1 MSLHALF
8 APIDAPK
15 SLTMPS
21 APIAFAPRCWA
32 FLKPGSSAWQASIS
46 QMARELTHSDVS
58 KILEIVDGAPHLN
71 EIEFVHDGFHFH
83 FHRGAPNPLAPQ
95 IPAAASPPLPA
106 GIKKALD
113 RKEATL
119 RAPLPG
125 IFCRSR
131 APGEASFA
139 ALGQRVQADD
149 TICII
154 QTTAQDT
161 AIKAGVDGVVKHIF
175 PQNDE
180 FVEFDQLLIVL
191 ATAG

>member
-1 MSLHALF
+1 MSLYALF
-8 APIDAPK
+8 APVDAPK

-21 APIAFAPRCWA
+21 APIAFARRCWA
-32 FLKPGSSAWQASIS
+32 FLKPGSGAWQASIS

-83 FHRGAPNPLAPQ
+83 FRRDAPNPVAPET
-95 IPAAASPPLPA
+95 PAAASPPLPA
-106 GIKKALD
+106 GPKQAPDL
-113 RKEATL
+113 KEATM

-125 IFCRSR
+125 TFCRSR
-131 APGEASFA
+131 APGEASFV
-139 ALGQRVQADD
+139 ALGQYVHAHD
-149 TICII
+149 TICVI
-154 QTTAQDT
+154 QTAAQRT

-175 PQNDE
+175 PQNGQL
-180 FVEFDQLLIVL
+180 VEFDQLLIVL